1 MGKFNKGL
9 FLGGILGA
17 GLMWLNVTKKGK
29 KLRDELLD
37 HAAVIYEEV
46 KEKAMSSEMWKEM
59 NKNKYVELV
68 KETVNK
74 YAVKN
79 ALSEN
84 FKNMIEKVVCSQ
96 WCNLEKKIKK

>member
-29 KLRDELLD
+29 KMRDELLD

-46 KEKAMSSEMWKEM
+46 KEKAMASEAWQEM
-59 NKNKYVELV
+59 NKNKYVALV
-68 KETVNK
+68 KEAVEK
-74 YAVKN
+74 YASKN

-84 FKNMIEKVVCSQ
+84 FKSMIEKVVCSQ
-96 WCNLEKKIKK
+96 WCNLEKKMKK